1 MIDVSILCECD
12 AGANYSFVSCAL
24 ARGRWVFRLTL
35 WQRGDEPDLLT
46 LLLLGSAFRPCIIPR
61 RAWCPRSYPLG
72 DLDMKKI
79 LVLSAFF
86 AVLIGCQ
93 QKEAPKAAA
102 PAPAAAEAPAA
113 APAAAPAPAD
123 KK

>member
-1 MIDVSILCECD
+1 
-12 AGANYSFVSCAL
+12 
-24 ARGRWVFRLTL
+24 
-35 WQRGDEPDLLT
+35 
-46 LLLLGSAFRPCIIPR
+46 
-61 RAWCPRSYPLG
+61 
-72 DLDMKKI
+72 MKKI

-102 PAPAAAEAPAA
+102 PAAPAAEAPAA
-113 APAAAPAPAD
+113 APAAPAPAEAPA